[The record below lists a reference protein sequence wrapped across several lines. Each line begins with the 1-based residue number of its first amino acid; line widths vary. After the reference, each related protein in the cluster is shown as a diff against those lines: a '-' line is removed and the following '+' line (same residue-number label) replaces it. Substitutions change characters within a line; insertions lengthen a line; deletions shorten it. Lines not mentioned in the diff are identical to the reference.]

1 MVERKKQQQKSFQF
15 LKRGEKGG
23 GLILQVARELKALSS
38 EGVERGER
46 GGGLPLLATKE
57 L

>member
-1 MVERKKQQQKSFQF
+1 MYWFGFK
-15 LKRGEKGG
+15 GEKGG
-23 GLILQVARELKALSS
+23 GLILQVVREVKALSL

>member
-1 MVERKKQQQKSFQF
+1 MYWFGFK
-15 LKRGEKGG
+15 GEKGG
-23 GLILQVARELKALSS
+23 GLILQVVRKVKALSL